1 MCVCVCMCRFVCV
14 YTDESMHGSSW
25 HAVLRPQA
33 PTKSLPS
40 GATVNRRTAIC
51 TRRRSLSA
59 RCPPVSCSSHVHWM
73 RWIRYTR
80 CGWLCVYVC
89 VCVCVCVPPVCII
102 LHLPIISAL
111 PNCLSLIRVCSLFQ
125 QFSSD
130 PPSPHPCI
138 KNSSKCVTRR
148 SSRPTMPTFESQ
160 VTLDTSS
167 TLFHFTT
174 SHHAATLLIYLCT
187 DECMTHPLITI
198 YCHRST
204 RVPVR
209 PQEGTGLRQGS

>member
-89 VCVCVCVPPVCII
+89 VCVCVCVCTACVYHPSSADHFCPSELLVAHPCMLPVPTIQLRPSIPASVYQEQQQVC
-102 LHLPIISAL
+102 HASFFSAYYAY
-111 PNCLSLIRVCSLFQ
+111 IRVTGNAGYIQYSFPLYHQ
-125 QFSSD
+125 
-130 PPSPHPCI
+130 
-138 KNSSKCVTRR
+138 
-148 SSRPTMPTFESQ
+148 SSR
-160 VTLDTSS
+160 
-167 TLFHFTT
+167 
-174 SHHAATLLIYLCT
+174 
-187 DECMTHPLITI
+187 
-198 YCHRST
+198 CHTVDLS
-204 RVPVR
+204 VH
-209 PQEGTGLRQGS
+209 

>member
-59 RCPPVSCSSHVHWM
+59 RCPPVSCSSRVPSM
-73 RWIRYTR
+73 RWIRYTQ

-89 VCVCVCVPPVCII
+89 APPVFIF

-111 PNCLSLIRVCSLFQ
+111 PNWLSLIGVCSLFQ

-138 KNSSKCVTRR
+138 KSSSKCVTRR
-148 SSRPTMPTFESQ
+148 SSLPTMPTFESQ
-160 VTLDTSS
+160 VMLHTSS
-167 TLFHFTT
+167 PLFGYIQYSF
-174 SHHAATLLIYLCT
+174 
-187 DECMTHPLITI
+187 PL
-198 YCHRST
+198 YHQSSRCHTVDLS
-204 RVPVR
+204 VH
-209 PQEGTGLRQGS
+209 